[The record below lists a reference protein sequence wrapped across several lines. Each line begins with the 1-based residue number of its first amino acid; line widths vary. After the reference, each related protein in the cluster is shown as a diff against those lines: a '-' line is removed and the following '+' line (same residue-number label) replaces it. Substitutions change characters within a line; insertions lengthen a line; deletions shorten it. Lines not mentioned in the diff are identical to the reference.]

1 MPNINKWEDWD
12 DVEEEFNGKEVR
24 DKIKHKNTKTD
35 KQKTENRWNEPQKL
49 VYRKKKK

>member
-1 MPNINKWEDWD
+1 VPNINNWDEWD
-12 DVEEEFNGKEVR
+12 DIEDGMHADERR

>member
-1 MPNINKWEDWD
+1 MANINKWEDWD
-12 DVEEEFNGKEVR
+12 EIEDKLKNEQRR
-24 DKIKHKNTKTD
+24 DKVNHKNSKTD